1 MPPADRKG
9 DPIAHFPRGW
19 KQGLR
24 VPILITEFQ
33 YRGCSWR
40 RRRTRA
46 RRKTGSRRRPRR
58 ARLRPPPLRPSPR
71 LPRPRAG
78 WCRRTSGA
86 PRWCRVPLRP
96 RGLPPRRPRGRPAAP
111 PPAPPPAAVPPPA
124 ALPPASS
131 AASGTESPPAPRVEL
146 PPGDRPLLEPH
157 LDRIDPPAR
166 DEGSRG
172 TEGIEPQLGPVA
184 VPPDPPKPK
193 RWSKLPPPLMA
204 RTTDRLIDEGE
215 KPRRYGAWIVL
226 GVVILLGA
234 GGFWLWREGRLD
246 ADSDPGP

>member
-19 KQGLR
+19 KQGLQ

-86 PRWCRVPLRP
+86 PRWCRAPRRP
-96 RGLPPRRPRGRPAAP
+96 RGLPPRRPRGRRPPRPRPRRQRPSRHPPPYLPPLRPLRGPKARRRRGSSCPRATVPSSSRIWTGSTP
-111 PPAPPPAAVPPPA
+111 PPA
-124 ALPPASS
+124 
-131 AASGTESPPAPRVEL
+131 T
-146 PPGDRPLLEPH
+146 
-157 LDRIDPPAR
+157 
-166 DEGSRG
+166 
-172 TEGIEPQLGPVA
+172 
-184 VPPDPPKPK
+184 K
-193 RWSKLPPPLMA
+193 
-204 RTTDRLIDEGE
+204 
-215 KPRRYGAWIVL
+215 
-226 GVVILLGA
+226 GA
-234 GGFWLWREGRLD
+234 GGPKALSRS
-246 ADSDPGP
+246 SDRWPSRRTRRNRNAGPSSRRR